1 MRKEIM
7 TSVGVI
13 VAALLAATCCIGPV
27 LFGASFAFLG
37 KLSFMEAFRPYF
49 LGLAGLMVGYSFW
62 KLYLKKPDCACPAD
76 VRIRKVSRWVF
87 WVGPAISVRWRSKN
101 RWGKSL
107 GSKTSRSP
115 SRIRRR
121 GSPWMML

>member
-13 VAALLAATCCIGPV
+13 VAALLAATCCIGPVVFV

-62 KLYLKKPDCACPAD
+62 KLYLKKTDCACPAD
-76 VRIRKVSRWVF
+76 IRIRRISRLIF
-87 WVGPAISVRWRSKN
+87 WVGLVVVLLAVFSMNIILWLYS
-101 RWGKSL
+101 
-107 GSKTSRSP
+107 
-115 SRIRRR
+115 
-121 GSPWMML
+121 